1 MEQSVEEFLQ
11 THFVEVSSKEEL
23 AAWGWRREVQR
34 RKTEETVN
42 ELREEVKL
50 LRRELLAEREARLST
65 EKEKKG
71 LSLLDLL
78 TRSGLTKSLGS
89 ETSPEVAELVLRA
102 LRQAVTS
109 ADEDSKASDSGG
121 TTLRAVP
128 D

>member
-1 MEQSVEEFLQ
+1 MELSVEKFLQ
-11 THFVEVSSKEEL
+11 THMVKVSSKEEL

-34 RKTEETVN
+34 RATEETVK
-42 ELREEVKL
+42 ELREEVKV

-89 ETSPEVAELVLRA
+89 ETSPEVAELVLKA
-102 LRQAVTS
+102 LRQAVNS
-109 ADEDSKASDSGG
+109 AEEDSESNGSGE

>member
-1 MEQSVEEFLQ
+1 MELSVEEFLQ
-11 THFVEVSSKEEL
+11 THLVKVSSKEEL

-34 RKTEETVN
+34 RKTEETVK
-42 ELREEVKL
+42 ELREEVKV
-50 LRRELLAEREARLST
+50 LRRDLLAEREARLST

-78 TRSGLTKSLGS
+78 TRSGLTKSLSS
-89 ETSPEVAELVLRA
+89 ETGSEVAELVLKA
-102 LRQAVTS
+102 LRQAVNS
-109 ADEDSKASDSGG
+109 AEEEVETDGSGG

>member
-1 MEQSVEEFLQ
+1 MELSVEEFLQ
-11 THFVEVSSKEEL
+11 THWFLESSKEEI
-23 AAWGWRREVQR
+23 AAWGWRRESKR
-34 RKTEETVN
+34 RETEVLVS
-42 ELREEVKL
+42 ELREEVKV

-78 TRSGLTKSLGS
+78 TRSGLTKSLSS
-89 ETSPEVAELVLRA
+89 ETSSEVADLVLEA

-109 ADEDSKASDSGG
+109 AKEGSETGGSGG